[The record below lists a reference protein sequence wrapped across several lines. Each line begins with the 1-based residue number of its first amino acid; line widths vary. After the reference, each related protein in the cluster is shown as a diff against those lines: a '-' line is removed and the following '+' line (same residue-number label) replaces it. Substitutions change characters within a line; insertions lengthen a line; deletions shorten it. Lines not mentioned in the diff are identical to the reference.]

1 MISMEKQKSSENLLE
16 KSDLDKE
23 VMSKVM
29 KVRKRVWRNDYP
41 KLIESLVGRS
51 VVGRIRSKSVR
62 KRSHTYNRIPKT

>member
-1 MISMEKQKSSENLLE
+1 MEKQKSSENLLE
-16 KSDLDKE
+16 KGDLYRE

-29 KVRKRVWRNDYP
+29 KVRKNMRWNDNP

-51 VVGRIRSKSVR
+51 VVGRIRSKSMR